1 MTNGEHF
8 LAKCIK
14 DNEIGGVSGEYVK
27 ITNIDKAQWQ
37 KLPTSHKKELSP
49 YRCPD
54 NHPLRPVMGNVK
66 VYHFAHFGNA
76 ECKGESQEHI
86 QSKIAIKKYLPKIKF
101 KYCKGWR
108 CPVNSKIIECKT
120 QPHQFNN
127 DEISEIE
134 YSLKCTATYKF
145 LDVGVLD
152 NEYPICA
159 IEVIKTSPTTED
171 KKKILQEKK
180 IQLIEVNCYDVLEAI
195 YKTKDI
201 EEIIFQNL
209 ENTDNEI
216 IIETCYIK
224 HKNCNQC
231 KKLYE
236 ERVKEV
242 RELWA
247 MQREEIN
254 QRKTEEDIRHNIVIS
269 KKREEEEKIA
279 KEKYQM
285 WLFFEKEKNIEKTAR
300 EFWKNILREV
310 KLGTAGRHAR
320 DVKIQ
325 INNISICYSII
336 QTIVDSIIREC
347 SHRKLRTL
355 CPECNPK
362 ITGPKMKCTLK
373 KQSNNIKTFFGLKN

>member
-1 MTNGEHF
+1 MKLIEHPNQIHD
-8 LAKCIK
+8 LLQDEK
-14 DNEIGGVSGEYVK
+14 
-27 ITNIDKAQWQ
+27 T
-37 KLPTSHKKELSP
+37 LPTIDLISQKIPLS
-49 YRCPD
+49 
-54 NHPLRPVMGNVK
+54 
-66 VYHFAHFGNA
+66 
-76 ECKGESQEHI
+76 
-86 QSKIAIKKYLPKIKF
+86 
-101 KYCKGWR
+101 
-108 CPVNSKIIECKT
+108 
-120 QPHQFNN
+120 
-127 DEISEIE
+127 
-134 YSLKCTATYKF
+134 
-145 LDVGVLD
+145 
-152 NEYPICA
+152 
-159 IEVIKTSPTTED
+159 
-171 KKKILQEKK
+171 
-180 IQLIEVNCYDVLEAI
+180 
-195 YKTKDI
+195 
-201 EEIIFQNL
+201 FQNL

-216 IIETCYIK
+216 IIETCDIN

-336 QTIVDSIIREC
+336 QTIVDSVIREC
-347 SHRKLRTL
+347 SHGKLRTL